1 MKRFLITVF
10 CTMLAFVS
18 FGAFAQEDAL
28 KDLPG
33 FVDFGEMNSIYGEP
47 KVNISIGGA
56 LLGFVGA
63 MAKND
68 DPEAAAIFNKLKG
81 VRVSVYATGEV
92 GADAALD
99 QVSRVKNSLQSSDWE
114 PIVQVNDDGEQ
125 VQIFIKLNG
134 DKMDG
139 LTLMAVDD
147 EEAVFINVIGQ
158 LDPQELAQV
167 MNNFDID
174 IEDAMDIDID

>member
-1 MKRFLITVF
+1 MKRFLIMAI
-10 CTMLAFVS
+10 CALLAMP
-18 FGAFAQEDAL
+18 AMAQEDAL

-33 FVDFGEMNSIYGEP
+33 YVDFGEMNSVYGEP

-63 MAKND
+63 MANKS

-81 VRVSVYATGEV
+81 VRVSVYSIEGNSS
-92 GADAALD
+92 AALD
-99 QVSRVKNSLQSSDWE
+99 QVSKVKNTLIADDWE

-125 VQIFIKLNG
+125 VQIFIKMAGNR
-134 DKMDG
+134 MNG

-158 LDPQELAQV
+158 LDPQELAAV
-167 MNNFDID
+167 MGKFDVD
-174 IEDAMDIDID
+174 IEDALDIDID

>member
-1 MKRFLITVF
+1 MKRFLITAV
-10 CTMLAFVS
+10 CTLLALPVM
-18 FGAFAQEDAL
+18 AQEDAL

-63 MAKND
+63 MAKNE
-68 DPEAAAIFNKLKG
+68 DPEAAAIFSKLKG
-81 VRVSVYATGEV
+81 VRVSVYATEDA
-92 GADAALD
+92 GAGAALD
-99 QVSRVKNSLQSSDWE
+99 QVSRVKSSLSASNWD

-125 VQIFIKLNG
+125 VQIFMKMNG
-134 DKMDG
+134 QVMDG
-139 LTLMAVDD
+139 LTLMAVDE

-158 LDPQELAQV
+158 LDPNELAQV
-167 MNNFDID
+167 MDNFDID
-174 IEDAMDIDID
+174 IEDAMDVDIN

>member
-1 MKRFLITVF
+1 MKRFLITAV
-10 CTMLAFVS
+10 CTMLAFP
-18 FGAFAQEDAL
+18 AMAQEDAL

-33 FVDFGEMNSIYGEP
+33 YVDFGEMTSIYGEP

-81 VRVSVYATGEV
+81 VRVSVYNTEDA
-92 GADAALD
+92 GAGAALE
-99 QVSRVKNSLQSSDWE
+99 QVSRVKDLLQASDWE

-125 VQIFIKLNG
+125 VQIFIKING
-134 DKMDG
+134 TVMDG
-139 LTLMAVDD
+139 LTLMAVDE

-158 LDPQELAQV
+158 LDPNELSQV
-167 MNNFDID
+167 MGNFDID
-174 IEDAMDIDID
+174 IGDAMDIDID

>member
-1 MKRFLITVF
+1 MKRFLITAV
-10 CTMLAFVS
+10 CALLAIP
-18 FGAFAQEDAL
+18 AMAQEDAL

-33 FVDFGEMNSIYGEP
+33 YVDFGELNSIYGEP

-68 DPEAAAIFNKLKG
+68 DPEAAAIFKKLKG
-81 VRVSVYATGEV
+81 VRVSVYSTEGNL
-92 GADAALD
+92 DAALD
-99 QVSRVKNSLQSSDWE
+99 QVSRVKSALIASNWE
-114 PIVQVNDDGEQ
+114 PIVQVSDEGEQ
-125 VQIFIKLNG
+125 VQIFMKMDG
-134 DKMDG
+134 VKMDG

-158 LDPQELAQV
+158 LDPQELAEV
-167 MNNFDID
+167 MGNFDID
-174 IEDAMDIDID
+174 IEDALDIDID

>member
-1 MKRFLITVF
+1 MKRFLITAV
-10 CTMLAFVS
+10 CTLLAFPVM
-18 FGAFAQEDAL
+18 AQEDAL

-63 MAKND
+63 MAKNE

-81 VRVSVYATGEV
+81 VRVSVYNTE
-92 GADAALD
+92 GAGAGAALD
-99 QVSRVKNSLQSSDWE
+99 QVSRVKSSLQSLNWE

-125 VQIFIKLNG
+125 VQIFMKING

-158 LDPQELAQV
+158 LDPNELAQV
-167 MNNFDID
+167 MDNFDID
-174 IEDAMDIDID
+174 IEDAMDVDID

>member
-1 MKRFLITVF
+1 MKRLFIALACTFLALPV
-10 CTMLAFVS
+10 M
-18 FGAFAQEDAL
+18 AQEDAL

-63 MAKND
+63 MAKNE
-68 DPEAAAIFNKLKG
+68 DPQAAAIFSKLKG
-81 VRVSVYATGEV
+81 VRVSVYSTEDA
-92 GADAALD
+92 GADAAFG
-99 QVSRVKNSLQSSDWE
+99 QVAQVKSTLQGLNWS

-125 VQIFIKLNG
+125 VQIFMQMDG
-134 DKMDG
+134 DKMNG

-158 LDPQELAQV
+158 LDPNELAQL
-167 MNNFDID
+167 MDNFDID
-174 IEDAMDIDID
+174 LDDTMDIDLD

>member
-1 MKRFLITVF
+1 MKRVLIALACTFLALSAV
-10 CTMLAFVS
+10 
-18 FGAFAQEDAL
+18 AQEDAL

-63 MAKND
+63 MAKNE
-68 DPEAAAIFNKLKG
+68 DPEAAAIMKKLKG
-81 VRVSVYATGEV
+81 VRVSVYSTEEV
-92 GADAALD
+92 GAEAALN
-99 QVSRVKNSLQSSDWE
+99 QVAEVKKWLTSSDWE
-114 PIVQVNDDGEQ
+114 AIVQVNEDDEQ
-125 VQIFIKLNG
+125 VQIFMNLDG
-134 DKMDG
+134 DKMNG

-158 LDPQELAQV
+158 LDPSELASV
-167 MNNFDID
+167 MDNFDID
-174 IEDAMDIDID
+174 LDDAMDLDIDVD

>member
-1 MKRFLITVF
+1 MMKRFLITAV
-10 CTMLAFVS
+10 CALLAFP
-18 FGAFAQEDAL
+18 AMAQEDAL

-47 KVNISIGGA
+47 KVNISIGGS

-63 MAKND
+63 MAKHD

-81 VRVSVYATGEV
+81 VRVSVYSTEDAGV
-92 GADAALD
+92 GAALD
-99 QVSRVKNSLQSSDWE
+99 QVSQVKSSLQADNWE

-125 VQIFIKLNG
+125 VQIFMKING
-134 DKMDG
+134 TKMDG

-158 LDPQELAQV
+158 LDPDELAQV
-167 MNNFDID
+167 LDNFDVD
-174 IEDAMDIDID
+174 IEDALDIDID